1 MNNRAEAINIRRDFV
16 GNKLTVVHESI
27 RILDSIVVQNIEQ
40 NNEAI
45 AILQSLVDQPARSTQ
60 SDLNESESDVI
71 AARTLSNEWIDRM
84 ENVTLMK
91 DGQKYRIKS
100 LKGEQQ
106 SVSTHVTA
114 CVTMLNYSVNQLKA
128 ANLLVE
134 EVEASGAAAPI
145 EDCFKTPSPVVI
157 KKRLT
162 RVAPLPSQPLAPLE
176 QLVSLQ
182 FSINGDYRHKILIRL
197 YPQEAPMVIFHFLLS
212 SLSLNRSNLNIYIQT
227 DVRILSELCP
237 RHG

>member
-1 MNNRAEAINIRRDFV
+1 MNNRAEAINIRRDLV
-16 GNKLTVVHESI
+16 GNKLTAVHESI
-27 RILDSIVVQNIEQ
+27 RIIDSIVVQNIEQ

-45 AILQSLVDQPARSTQ
+45 AILQSLVDQPRSTQ
-60 SDLNESESDVI
+60 ADLNESESDVI
-71 AARTLSNEWIDRM
+71 AAKTLSNEWIDLM

-91 DGQKYRIKS
+91 DGKKYRIKS
-100 LKGEQQ
+100 LEGEQQ
-106 SVSTHVTA
+106 SGSLHVTA

-162 RVAPLPSQPLAPLE
+162 RLAPLPPQPPAPLE

-182 FSINGDYRHKILIRL
+182 FSINGDYSHKILIRL
-197 YPQEAPMVIFHFLLS
+197 YSQEAPMVIFHFLLS
-212 SLSLNRSNLNIYIQT
+212 S
-227 DVRILSELCP
+227 
-237 RHG
+237 

>member
-1 MNNRAEAINIRRDFV
+1 MNNRAEAINIRRDLV
-16 GNKLTVVHESI
+16 GNKLTAVHESI
-27 RILDSIVVQNIEQ
+27 RIIDSIVVQNIEQ

-45 AILQSLVDQPARSTQ
+45 AILQSLVDQPRSTQ
-60 SDLNESESDVI
+60 ADLNESESDVI
-71 AARTLSNEWIDRM
+71 AAKTLSNEWIDLM

-91 DGQKYRIKS
+91 DGKKYRIKS
-100 LKGEQQ
+100 LEGEQQ
-106 SVSTHVTA
+106 SGSPHVTA

-162 RVAPLPSQPLAPLE
+162 RLAPLPPQPPAPLE
-176 QLVSLQ
+176 QLISLQ

-197 YPQEAPMVIFHFLLS
+197 YSQEAPMVIFHFLLS
-212 SLSLNRSNLNIYIQT
+212 S
-227 DVRILSELCP
+227 
-237 RHG
+237 